1 MNPHSRI
8 SNSIDRIDRIVDIV
22 HKFITLMFDHFQLV
36 KAERKKVGREASTR
50 SCLAV
55 WLANERVLWLCF
67 PLFFPAEANNQVWIL
82 FFFALMYRSRSSSP
96 RAGSCCLRYLAHL
109 LPDVP
114 P

>member
-8 SNSIDRIDRIVDIV
+8 
-22 HKFITLMFDHFQLV
+22 LMFDHFQLV
-36 KAERKKVGREASTR
+36 KAERKKVACRLSLSPHMGREASTR